1 VILSDILVSTE
12 WLEQHLNDDGLRVY
26 DTTVILRSNPSEQG
40 YSPESGMAGW
50 EKSHIPGAG
59 FLELINDLSD
69 QTNAVPFMMPK
80 PQEFA
85 DLVALQGINQDS
97 FVVLYSVGSPMWATR
112 LWWMLR
118 SVGFDNVA
126 VLDGGWDKWVAE
138 DRPKTNIFNPYPAG
152 TIFANPRP
160 ELWVNKADMLV
171 ADQKAGWVTIN
182 ALSPAVYTGEK
193 NQYGRPGHLPGSHN
207 VYYGSVLSPDTGEF
221 LSVPELKSL
230 FKESGAFDAERV
242 ITYCGGGISA
252 TVDCLALVKCGQ
264 KNIAVYDGS
273 MSEWVQ
279 DTDLELKL
287 GNTP

>member
-1 VILSDILVSTE
+1 MILSDILVSTE
-12 WLEQHLNDDGLRVY
+12 WLEQHLNDNGLRVY

-59 FLELINDLSD
+59 FLDLINDLSD

-118 SVGFDNVA
+118 SIGFDNVA
-126 VLDGGWDKWVAE
+126 VLDGGWDKWIAE
-138 DRPKTNIFNPYPAG
+138 DRPKTNIFNPYSAG
-152 TIFANPRP
+152 TISADPRP
-160 ELWVNKADMLV
+160 ELWVNKAEMLV

-230 FKESGAFDAERV
+230 FKASGAFDAERV

-264 KNIAVYDGS
+264 KKIAVYDGS

-279 DTDLELKL
+279 DTELELKL
-287 GNTP
+287 GNIP

>member
-1 VILSDILVSTE
+1 MILSDILVSTE

-118 SVGFDNVA
+118 SIGFDNVA
-126 VLDGGWDKWVAE
+126 VLDGGWDKWIAE
-138 DRPKTNIFNPYPAG
+138 DRPKTNIFNPYSAG
-152 TIFANPRP
+152 TISADPRP
-160 ELWVNKADMLV
+160 ALWVKKAEML
-171 ADQKAGWVTIN
+171 
-182 ALSPAVYTGEK
+182 LSLI
-193 NQYGRPGHLPGSHN
+193 QL
-207 VYYGSVLSPDTGEF
+207 
-221 LSVPELKSL
+221 
-230 FKESGAFDAERV
+230 
-242 ITYCGGGISA
+242 
-252 TVDCLALVKCGQ
+252 
-264 KNIAVYDGS
+264 
-273 MSEWVQ
+273 
-279 DTDLELKL
+279 
-287 GNTP
+287 